1 VTADLIARE
10 AAFFSI
16 GSNDLAQYT
25 LAADRTSADIST
37 RYPQHSAAVL
47 RLIAQTAGAAARA
60 HLPVCVCGE
69 IAGIPELAALLVGL
83 GVFQLSMNP
92 ASISGVKERLSET
105 ALAEARAAARSVLNI
120 YV

>member
-1 VTADLIARE
+1 VR

-25 LAADRTSADIST
+25 PRCRSYQRRCFDPL
-37 RYPQHSAAVL
+37 SAAL
-47 RLIAQTAGAAARA
+47 RCGAATDRAGLSGAAARA

-69 IAGIPELAALLVGL
+69 IAGVPELASLLVGL

-92 ASISGVKERLSET
+92 ANISGVKERLSET